1 MLVLLYMNFAIATVL
16 AIFCILHQLGIL
28 IFSYN
33 SFYKSFFGKNLIF
46 KIDGLNNLID
56 KLNREKTFSTNKVKK
71 YGDDSVYYFYIRKM
85 YNSSFSEML
94 LNIRIIIRVGEY
106 SYIILNTDSIYK
118 YFILSFFS
126 LIYFFFAMA
135 FLDLFTIN
143 NSFILLI
150 VIVVVIDC
158 CILFFLLKK
167 INKIENELIVKY
179 KEIMD
184 IAGAGAVPITS
195 QF

>member
-71 YGDDSVYYFYIRKM
+71 YDSDLRFNLLKVNKSLKKLVITQKIDKSFYENKYERMNYSLLANLAEKYNNYYEFKKQLK
-85 YNSSFSEML
+85 NEL
-94 LNIRIIIRVGEY
+94 LPYEKVNF
-106 SYIILNTDSIYK
+106 IILI
-118 YFILSFFS
+118 
-126 LIYFFFAMA
+126 
-135 FLDLFTIN
+135 
-143 NSFILLI
+143 
-150 VIVVVIDC
+150 
-158 CILFFLLKK
+158 
-167 INKIENELIVKY
+167 
-179 KEIMD
+179 
-184 IAGAGAVPITS
+184 
-195 QF
+195 

>member
-126 LIYFFFAMA
+126 LIY
-135 FLDLFTIN
+135 
-143 NSFILLI
+143 LI